1 MPSAMHRDG
10 DSRPIPDPTQLTTQ
24 QLVREIA
31 ALKELVFTRLDAIDR
46 ATELLAADVHRQPTE
61 ITTHV
66 GHLKE
71 LMTTRFMERDLRND
85 QYSRDT
91 KEALSEARLSALR
104 ALSESKEALNK
115 RFDIADQQAH
125 GIDERVRML
134 MPRSESEALHKAH
147 EARIAQIVERL
158 NARDERGKGMSQG
171 WVAMV
176 AAVSLLATIAGVV
189 MMILSRASQ

>member
-1 MPSAMHRDG
+1 MHRDG

-24 QLVREIA
+24 QLVREIS
-31 ALKELVFTRLDAIDR
+31 ALKELIFTRLDAIDR

-71 LMTTRFMERDLRND
+71 LITARFMERDLRND
-85 QYSRDT
+85 QYSLYT
-91 KEALSEARLSALR
+91 KEALQEARNSALL
-104 ALSESKEALNK
+104 ALVEAKESLNK
-115 RFDIADQQAH
+115 RFDIAENQAN
-125 GIDERVRML
+125 GLDERVRML

-147 EARIAQIVERL
+147 EGRIGQIVERL

-176 AAVSLLATIAGVV
+176 AAVSLVATVAGVI
-189 MMILSRASQ
+189 MMIVSRASQ

>member
-24 QLVREIA
+24 QLVREIS
-31 ALKELVFTRLDAIDR
+31 ALKELIFTRLDAIDR
-46 ATELLAADVHRQPTE
+46 ATELLAEDVHRQPTE

-71 LMTTRFMERDLRND
+71 LMTTRFAERDLRND

-91 KEALSEARLSALR
+91 KEALGEARQSSLR
-104 ALSESKEALNK
+104 ALTEAKEALNK
-115 RFDIADQQAH
+115 RFDIAETQAN
-125 GIDERVRML
+125 GLDERVRML

-147 EARIAQIVERL
+147 ETRIAQIVERL

-189 MMILSRASQ
+189 MMVLSRASQ